1 VSFLGD
7 GAAVVSRM
15 WLWAWRG
22 WHAWAL
28 RTGDDG
34 DTVSEPD
41 QREHL
46 RVTIAHIRQLLDVA
60 ASEGLDKDLL
70 QGLNTLANR
79 RAEIE
84 KAVIVWV
91 DLVEV
96 LVRETEKRY
105 GAKAGLGR
113 LKSAEVKEAVRFLLR
128 RFHLKLPNVP
138 EVLEPVVVDLAA
150 SWIIDALVQIFNR
163 YGLWDTTNP
172 SPTATA
178 RVFMFLRSVWRGA
191 IWPLLS
197 PLVRL
202 FVRIWERLRVSAPIS
217 PELRAALDAIER
229 EGLIVKQQELIEWF
243 VELFRWIGSHRKS
256 ILAIIE
262 VVFTAVQEAEKFAD
276 MTGPEKKAFARDL
289 VLAVLDNLGFVQ
301 RGGLLFAI
309 IDSLIGS
316 AIESAVHIFNK
327 HNAFPRGDALT

>member
-1 VSFLGD
+1 
-7 GAAVVSRM
+7 
-15 WLWAWRG
+15 
-22 WHAWAL
+22 
-28 RTGDDG
+28 
-34 DTVSEPD
+34 
-41 QREHL
+41 
-46 RVTIAHIRQLLDVA
+46 
-60 ASEGLDKDLL
+60 
-70 QGLNTLANR
+70 
-79 RAEIE
+79 
-84 KAVIVWV
+84 
-91 DLVEV
+91 
-96 LVRETEKRY
+96 
-105 GAKAGLGR
+105 
-113 LKSAEVKEAVRFLLR
+113 
-128 RFHLKLPNVP
+128 
-138 EVLEPVVVDLAA
+138 
-150 SWIIDALVQIFNR
+150 
-163 YGLWDTTNP
+163 
-172 SPTATA
+172 
-178 RVFMFLRSVWRGA
+178 MFLRSVWRGA